1 MISEQ
6 QHILVSL
13 AKIESER
20 IEIKSV
26 DDSSMSTDISLVV
39 STTQIYL
46 DTNENIDTEAET
58 ARIENEIDALE
69 NQIERLE
76 KLLDS
81 PFADKAPKDVVEKE
95 RQRLTEY
102 RASRDTLAKRLQEL
116 QQ

>member
-1 MISEQ
+1 MKS
-6 QHILVSL
+6 ILVTGGTGFIGSHTCFTL
-13 AKIESER
+13 LEKGYH
-20 IEIKSV
+20 
-26 DDSSMSTDISLVV
+26 LVV
-39 STTQIYL
+39 L
-46 DTNENIDTEAET
+46 DSYVNSSPIV
-58 ARIENEIDALE
+58 
-69 NQIERLE
+69 IERLE

>member
-1 MISEQ
+1 M
-6 QHILVSL
+6 
-13 AKIESER
+13 
-20 IEIKSV
+20 
-26 DDSSMSTDISLVV
+26 
-39 STTQIYL
+39 
-46 DTNENIDTEAET
+46 
-58 ARIENEIDALE
+58 
-69 NQIERLE
+69 E

>member
-13 AKIESER
+13 AKIDSER
-20 IEIKSV
+20 IEIKAV

-81 PFADKAPKDVVEKE
+81 PFADKAPNDVVEKE
-95 RQRLTEY
+95 RQRLTEH
-102 RASRDTLAKRLQEL
+102 RASRDTLAKHLQEL